1 MAHILTENQNE
12 IDESWM
18 RYAIRLAQRAE
29 MAGEVP
35 VGALLVKNEKVIAE
49 GWNAVIETHDP
60 SAHAEVVAVR
70 RAGKVIENYRLI
82 DTTLYVTLEPC
93 VMCMGAIS
101 HARVKRLVFGAF
113 DEKRGAVCNALNLTD
128 APFLNHRVD
137 WQGGVLEDVCSQLLK
152 DFFAARR
159 KSQRQN

>member
-1 MAHILTENQNE
+1 MNCILTENQRE

-29 MAGEVP
+29 TAGEVP

-49 GWNAVIETHDP
+49 GWNVVIETHDP
-60 SAHAEVVAVR
+60 SAHAEVIAIRQSGKIVR
-70 RAGKVIENYRLI
+70 NYRLI

-137 WQGGVLEDVCSQLLK
+137 WQGGILEETCSQLLK
-152 DFFAARR
+152 DFFTVRR
-159 KSQRQN
+159 KSQR